1 MGVAEAG
8 APRATG
14 RRLERGAIL
23 MAVDE
28 PSLTE
33 AAAEQLEDVG
43 FSTRTVTDGHEA
55 LRLLG
60 EASPR
65 LVVLG
70 VSTPPIG
77 GVELMRRIH
86 ASRRTPVILVAAEG
100 RATDRIVG
108 LRLGA
113 DDYLVKP
120 FVGAELAARVEAV
133 LRRRAAFERRSAAL
147 SIGRVKI
154 DPADE
159 RVTLDGAEVRLTAL
173 EYKLLWYMALHPGR
187 ALSRI
192 EILDAVWG
200 DASYRSEPIVTVHI
214 RRLRKKVE
222 EDPSTPRLL
231 QTVWGYGYRLVP
243 SSDARR
249 GADPENGR
257 SRNVRSGS

>member
-1 MGVAEAG
+1 
-8 APRATG
+8 
-14 RRLERGAIL
+14 
-23 MAVDE
+23 MAVDK

-55 LRLLG
+55 LRLAA
-60 EASPR
+60 ETSPR

-70 VSTPPIG
+70 VSTPPTG
-77 GVELMRRIH
+77 GVELMRRMH
-86 ASRRTPVILVAAEG
+86 ASRQTPVILVGTEG

-147 SIGRVKI
+147 AIGRVKI
-154 DPADE
+154 DPAE
-159 RVTLDGAEVRLTAL
+159 KRVTLDNTEVRLTAL
-173 EYKLLWYMALHPGR
+173 EYQLLWYMALHPGQ

-192 EILDAVWG
+192 QILDAVWG
-200 DASYRSEPIVTVHI
+200 DSSYRSEPSVTVHM
-214 RRLRKKVE
+214 RRLRKKIE
-222 EDPSTPRLL
+222 EDPSAPRLL
-231 QTVWGYGYRLVP
+231 QTVWGFGYRLVA
-243 SSDARR
+243 SVGR
-249 GADPENGR
+249 GCPE
-257 SRNVRSGS
+257 S